1 METCGEFYLTVFQL
15 LSLAFTGLCK
25 TLIGQGSFWK
35 SNCAVYS
42 SKSSYMARV
51 ILDVPSEKMGSFIR
65 AIMQLG
71 IDKHSISSEREA
83 AAASA
88 RPERE
93 SLFSGK
99 RFKNFTSKLFDWDR
113 NRNELEFE

>member
-1 METCGEFYLTVFQL
+1 
-15 LSLAFTGLCK
+15 
-25 TLIGQGSFWK
+25 
-35 SNCAVYS
+35 
-42 SKSSYMARV
+42 MARV

-71 IDKHSISSEREA
+71 IDKHSISSEKEREVTET
-83 AAASA
+83 S

-99 RFKNFTSKLFDWDR
+99 GFKNFTAKLFDWDR

>member
-1 METCGEFYLTVFQL
+1 
-15 LSLAFTGLCK
+15 
-25 TLIGQGSFWK
+25 
-35 SNCAVYS
+35 
-42 SKSSYMARV
+42 MARV

-65 AIMQLG
+65 MIMQLG
-71 IDKHSISSEREA
+71 IDKHAISSEREVTE
-83 AAASA
+83 SS

-93 SLFSGK
+93 SLFSGR

>member
-1 METCGEFYLTVFQL
+1 MNLCEQFFAFDFQL
-15 LSLAFTGLCK
+15 LRISFITRCK
-25 TLIGQGSFWK
+25 TLITNYPFWK
-35 SNCAVYS
+35 SNCALLL
-42 SKSSYMARV
+42 SKTRYMARV

-71 IDKHSISSEREA
+71 IEKHAISSQKEA
-83 AAASA
+83 GGTA

-93 SLFSGK
+93 SIFSGR
-99 RFKNFTSKLFDWDR
+99 RFRNFTSRLFDWDR

>member
-1 METCGEFYLTVFQL
+1 
-15 LSLAFTGLCK
+15 
-25 TLIGQGSFWK
+25 
-35 SNCAVYS
+35 
-42 SKSSYMARV
+42 MARV

-71 IDKHSISSEREA
+71 IDKHSISSEKERETA
-83 AAASA
+83 EFT

-99 RFKNFTSKLFDWDR
+99 RFKNFTAKLFDWDR

>member
-1 METCGEFYLTVFQL
+1 
-15 LSLAFTGLCK
+15 
-25 TLIGQGSFWK
+25 
-35 SNCAVYS
+35 
-42 SKSSYMARV
+42 MARV

-71 IDKHSISSEREA
+71 IEKHAISSEREA
-83 AAASA
+83 ASSA

-99 RFKNFTSKLFDWDR
+99 RFKNFTTKLFDWDR

>member
-1 METCGEFYLTVFQL
+1 
-15 LSLAFTGLCK
+15 
-25 TLIGQGSFWK
+25 
-35 SNCAVYS
+35 
-42 SKSSYMARV
+42 MARV

-71 IDKHSISSEREA
+71 IDKHSISPEREPA
-83 AAASA
+83 EGG
-88 RPERE
+88 RNERE

-99 RFKNFTSKLFDWDR
+99 GLRNFTSRLFDWDR

>member
-1 METCGEFYLTVFQL
+1 
-15 LSLAFTGLCK
+15 
-25 TLIGQGSFWK
+25 
-35 SNCAVYS
+35 
-42 SKSSYMARV
+42 MARV

-83 AAASA
+83 TASA

-93 SLFSGK
+93 SIFSGK

>member
-1 METCGEFYLTVFQL
+1 
-15 LSLAFTGLCK
+15 
-25 TLIGQGSFWK
+25 
-35 SNCAVYS
+35 
-42 SKSSYMARV
+42 MARV

-71 IDKHSISSEREA
+71 IEKHAISSEREA
-83 AAASA
+83 AESA
-88 RPERE
+88 RPGRE

-99 RFKNFTSKLFDWDR
+99 RFKDFTSKLLDWDR

>member
-1 METCGEFYLTVFQL
+1 
-15 LSLAFTGLCK
+15 
-25 TLIGQGSFWK
+25 
-35 SNCAVYS
+35 
-42 SKSSYMARV
+42 MARV

-71 IDKHSISSEREA
+71 IDKHAISSEREVA
-83 AAASA
+83 ESA

-93 SLFSGK
+93 SIFSGK